1 MNIDEK
7 SELTERILTSFF
19 LFFIIIF
26 CILVH
31 SYVSLVALIIIFVV
45 SFKEFNLLINR
56 AFKLESSYHLS
67 KRIRKENIRKRN
79 IREIIQVL
87 SFLYLSLFAIISYA
101 VIDVDRIYFI
111 YILLICISSDIGGF
125 VFGKTFG
132 GKKLTKISPNKTI
145 SGSCGSFIFSVLPF
159 FVFYNIYKN
168 TDYFLYNNILFNIS
182 LCLYLS
188 LVCQLGDLF
197 VSYFKRLAKVKDTG
211 RLLPGHG
218 GLLDRIDGIIFALPS
233 YLLFGYFYFL

>member
-1 MNIDEK
+1 MNIDKKREF
-7 SELTERILTSFF
+7 TERILTSFI

-26 CILVH
+26 SILAH
-31 SYVSLVALIIIFVV
+31 SYFLVAALIIIFVV

-56 AFKLESSYHLS
+56 AFKFKSSYHLS
-67 KRIRKENIRKRN
+67 KRIRKENIRKGN
-79 IREIIQVL
+79 IRETIQVL
-87 SFLYLSLFAIISYA
+87 SFLYLSLFAIISYV

-159 FVFYNIYKN
+159 FIFYNFYKN
-168 TDYFLYNNILFNIS
+168 TDYLLYNNILFNIS
-182 LCLYLS
+182 SNCLSKTYLNN
-188 LVCQLGDLF
+188 
-197 VSYFKRLAKVKDTG
+197 
-211 RLLPGHG
+211 
-218 GLLDRIDGIIFALPS
+218 I
-233 YLLFGYFYFL
+233 

>member
-1 MNIDEK
+1 MNIYGK
-7 SELTERILTSFF
+7 RELTKRILTSFF
-19 LFFIIIF
+19 SFFIILF
-26 CILVH
+26 CILAH
-31 SYVSLVALIIIFVV
+31 PYFSIVALIIISVV
-45 SFKEFNLLINR
+45 SFKEFNLLTRR
-56 AFKLESSYHLS
+56 AFPIHIFKKS
-67 KRIRKENIRKRN
+67 KRIRNENICQA
-79 IREIIQVL
+79 IQVL
-87 SFLYLSLFAIISYA
+87 SFLYLSLFAIISWVA
-101 VIDVDRIYFI
+101 IDADRIYFI
-111 YILLICISSDIGGF
+111 YILLICICSDIGGF

-145 SGSCGSFIFSVLPF
+145 SGSCGSFIFSILPF
-159 FVFYNIYKN
+159 FIFYNFYKN
-168 TDYFLYNNILFNIS
+168 SDYLLYNNILFNIS
-182 LCLYLS
+182 SCLYLS

>member
-1 MNIDEK
+1 MNIDKKREF
-7 SELTERILTSFF
+7 TERTLTSFI

-26 CILVH
+26 SILAH
-31 SYVSLVALIIIFVV
+31 SYFLLAALIIIFVV

-56 AFKLESSYHLS
+56 AFETKYRDS
-67 KRIRKENIRKRN
+67 KSKWIRNENIRRT
-79 IREIIQVL
+79 IQVL
-87 SFLYLSLFAIISYA
+87 SFLYLSLFAIISWA
-101 VIDVDRIYFI
+101 VIDSDRVYFI
-111 YILLICISSDIGGF
+111 YILLICICSDIGGF

-159 FVFYNIYKN
+159 FIFYNFYKN
-168 TDYFLYNNILFNIS
+168 TDYLLYNNILFNIS
-182 LCLYLS
+182 SCLYLS

-197 VSYFKRLAKVKDTG
+197 ISYFKRLAKVKDTG
-211 RLLPGHG
+211 RVLPGHG
-218 GLLDRIDGIIFALPS
+218 GLLDRIDGIVFALPS

>member
-1 MNIDEK
+1 MNIYEK
-7 SELTERILTSFF
+7 KELTKRILTSFF

-26 CILVH
+26 CILAH
-31 SYVSLVALIIIFVV
+31 SYFSIAALIIISVV
-45 SFKEFNLLINR
+45 SFQEFNLLTRR
-56 AFKLESSYHLS
+56 AFSLFAFKKS
-67 KRIRKENIRKRN
+67 KRIGNINIRLT
-79 IREIIQVL
+79 IQVL
-87 SFLYLSLFAIISYA
+87 SILYLSLFAIISYA
-101 VIDVDRIYFI
+101 AIDVDRIYFI

-197 VSYFKRLAKVKDTG
+197 ISYFKRLAKVKNTG
-211 RLLPGHG
+211 RVLPGHG
-218 GLLDRIDGIIFALPS
+218 GLLDRIDGILFALPS

>member
-45 SFKEFNLLINR
+45 SFKEFNLLIHQ
-56 AFKLESSYHLS
+56 AFETKYRDS
-67 KRIRKENIRKRN
+67 KSKWIRNENIRKT
-79 IREIIQVL
+79 IQVL

-132 GKKLTKISPNKTI
+132 GKKLVKISPNKTI

-159 FVFYNIYKN
+159 FAFYNIYKN

-188 LVCQLGDLF
+188 Q
-197 VSYFKRLAKVKDTG
+197 
-211 RLLPGHG
+211 
-218 GLLDRIDGIIFALPS
+218 FAN
-233 YLLFGYFYFL
+233 